1 MYKCLTVLLLEY
13 VVIWQMTLVCID
25 WRVVTLMAFMNYAAL
40 WTLCSKAGDTCGHSP
55 NILWRGSLSDN
66 DFHRAWSP

>member
-40 WTLCSKAGDTCGHSP
+40 WTLCSKLGIRVVILRTFCGGDP
-55 NILWRGSLSDN
+55 
-66 DFHRAWSP
+66 

>member
-1 MYKCLTVLLLEY
+1 MLLLEY

-40 WTLCSKAGDTCGHSP
+40 RTLCGSMDIVQQAGDACGHSP

-66 DFHRAWSP
+66 DFHQAWSP